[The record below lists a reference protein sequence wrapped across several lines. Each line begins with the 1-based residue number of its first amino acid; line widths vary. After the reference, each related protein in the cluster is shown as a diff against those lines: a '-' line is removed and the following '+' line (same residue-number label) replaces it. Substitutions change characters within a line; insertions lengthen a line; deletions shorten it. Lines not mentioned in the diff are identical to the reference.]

1 MTGNIIKETTTAEST
16 EPTAMYGW
24 VCPTCKRVFS
34 PFITMCPY
42 CGGNHGRDFVTVATT
57 SEYVT
62 NATCDVGKQSTMIC
76 S

>member
-1 MTGNIIKETTTAEST
+1 MTDVIKETTTAEPT
-16 EPTAMYGW
+16 EPTTMYGW

-34 PFITMCPY
+34 PFTTMCPY
-42 CGGNHGRDFVTVATT
+42 CGGNQCRDFVAVATT

-62 NATCDVGKQSTMIC
+62 NVTYDTNQQSTIIC